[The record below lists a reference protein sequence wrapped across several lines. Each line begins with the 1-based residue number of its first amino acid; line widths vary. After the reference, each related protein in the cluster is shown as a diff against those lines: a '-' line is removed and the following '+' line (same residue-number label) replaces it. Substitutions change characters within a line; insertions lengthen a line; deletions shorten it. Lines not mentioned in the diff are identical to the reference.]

1 MLSVAELESVR
12 ARVTLFTEELLLA
25 LLDAPDAVTVHVDVK
40 PNIIEIEMTFTGSP
54 YDCQRM
60 IGMQGKTINGYRRLL
75 YAIAL
80 RHGILRVSVS
90 VTDPWGVKTGE
101 DHDLHQA
108 EFSRPGRRPL
118 SGEEKA

>member
-1 MLSVAELESVR
+1 MLSLAELESVR
-12 ARVTLFTEELLLA
+12 ARVTLFTQEYLAA
-25 LLDAPDAVTVHVDVK
+25 LLDAPDAVTLSVDVK
-40 PNIIEIEMTFTGSP
+40 SNGIEIEMKFTGSP

-60 IGMQGKTINGYRRLL
+60 IGNQGKTINGYRRLL

-90 VTDPWGVKTGE
+90 LVDPWGHRTGE
-101 DHDLHQA
+101 DHDLHQPD
-108 EFSRPGRRPL
+108 FSRPGRRPL

>member
-1 MLSVAELESVR
+1 MLLPAELD
-12 ARVTLFTEELLLA
+12 AIRVQLLGFTQEYFLA
-25 LLDAPDAVTVHVDVK
+25 LLDAPAAVTLSVDVK
-40 PNIIEIEMTFTGSP
+40 SIGIEVEMKFTGSP

-90 VTDPWGVKTGE
+90 VIDPWGVRTGE
-101 DHDLHQA
+101 DHDPNKP
-108 EFSRPGRRPL
+108 EFNRTGRRPL
-118 SGEEKA
+118 SERKE